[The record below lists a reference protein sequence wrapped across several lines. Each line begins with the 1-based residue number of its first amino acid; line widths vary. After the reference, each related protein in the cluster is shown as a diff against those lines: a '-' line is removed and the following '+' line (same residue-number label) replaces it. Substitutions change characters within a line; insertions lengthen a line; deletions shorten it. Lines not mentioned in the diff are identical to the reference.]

1 MSLFD
6 DEYDYDQEEHSAT
19 CKTCGATGLYWVE
32 EDGKWR
38 LYDSR
43 TDERHACIKIR
54 RRDDQ
59 ARTRKV

>member
-6 DEYDYDQEEHSAT
+6 DEYDYDQEEPSAT
-19 CKTCGATGLYWVE
+19 CKMAR
-32 EDGKWR
+32 WR